1 MKSAISY
8 LFVSLNYFPNISP
21 HIFRIKVFF
30 KTKCHLVSNLRAQ
43 LVKNP
48 PTMQETPVDSWVRK
62 IHWRRERLPTPVL
75 WTGEFSPWSRK
86 ELGRTER
93 LSLSLPFPVVT
104 LSALC
109 WVLWARQSETCLR
122 PLNSAHKL
130 LQEASSLPSGRPE
143 ICLPESC
150 SCFRTASG
158 LITIIT
164 SSFVSPHAELLQAG
178 ALCCFPLE
186 LWCSVGAQHYQ
197 GSLLNV
203 WWVNEWM
210 KRVRKSPVRQ
220 RLNRACYY

>member
-8 LFVSLNYFPNISP
+8 LFISLNYFPNISP
-21 HIFRIKVFF
+21 HIFRIKIVF

-43 LVKNP
+43 LVKNL
-48 PTMQETPVDSWVRK
+48 PTMQENPVDSWVRK
-62 IHWRRERLPTPVL
+62 IPWRRERLPTPVV

-86 ELGRTER
+86 ELDRTER
-93 LSLSLPFPVVT
+93 LSLSLPFPVAT

-109 WVLWARQSETCLR
+109 WVLWAWQSETCLR

-130 LQEASSLPSGRPE
+130 LQEASSLPPGRPE

-164 SSFVSPHAELLQAG
+164 SSFLSPHAEPLQAG
-178 ALCCFPLE
+178 ALCCFPPE
-186 LWCSVGAQHYQ
+186 LGSVGAQHYQ
-197 GSLLNV
+197 GSLTNV
-203 WWVNEWM
+203 W
-210 KRVRKSPVRQ
+210 
-220 RLNRACYY
+220 